1 MSTKE
6 FDGDTRES
14 TRGIGDSDGLGGDL
28 NRGAAAVQ
36 RDRAAADR
44 DVEAN
49 VRDRLASAA
58 DSEEGSSSRRS
69 SAARW
74 ERRSA
79 GDRRLAA
86 SDRVEAA
93 LDREQAAA
101 DRRSA
106 SAAIADDGLDDLTGA
121 LGRRFGLAVLQRE
134 IDRSERTGQ
143 SLVVAFVDSVS
154 GDSASSGHGPADADR
169 GLQDVAECLAEDL
182 REYDLV
188 TRVGGSEFVCAQAGQ
203 SVPRADVRYRQVA
216 LRVAQRQSGARMT
229 FGLAERRA
237 GDSLEGL
244 VRRADQ
250 ATVDGRGGADR

>member
-6 FDGDTRES
+6 FDGDTRAL

-36 RDRAAADR
+36 RDRAAVDR

-49 VRDRLASAA
+49 VRDRLASDA
-58 DSEEGSSSRRS
+58 DSDEGSSSRHS
-69 SAARW
+69 SARW
-74 ERRSA
+74 ESRSA
-79 GDRRLAA
+79 GDRQSAA

-106 SAAIADDGLDDLTGA
+106 SEALAHEGLDDLTGA
-121 LGRRFGLAVLQRE
+121 LDRGFGLAVLQRE
-134 IDRSERTGQ
+134 IDRSERTGE
-143 SLVVAFVDSVS
+143 SLVVAFIDSVG
-154 GDSASSGHGPADADR
+154 GDSTVRDHGPAGADR

-182 REYDLV
+182 RDYDLV

-203 SVPRADVRYRQVA
+203 SVPRANVRYSQVA

-244 VRRADQ
+244 VKRADQ
-250 ATVDGRGGADR
+250 ATTGKRGGAVP